1 MSSRPS
7 TPATPEYRRTEDLP
21 YRVRRPLGEVPFH
34 AEPTVAPPRPW
45 KSSKH
50 PRVGEAAK
58 SKKSRQSS
66 DPLEMLGVRTER
78 TREQIDTL
86 EKILLNGMPP
96 RVLLE
101 NSLAGLRHAIA
112 TEFDTLAEVQWK
124 RGVKHG
130 ESIRQ
135 SEITA
140 LNDQLRM
147 MNFNYSVQTSG
158 VQQIAD
164 TDQSYLSH
172 LPESYVPIEVTAEPE
187 FTAADLERYLSQS
200 ISPLHTQP
208 PTPRFSDDEMM
219 ISVQT
224 PKLQDDDVDLL
235 ASLLADDQRDPITEF
250 ALVEHDFAYLNTMI
264 A

>member
-7 TPATPEYRRTEDLP
+7 TPATPEYRRTEDPP

-50 PRVGEAAK
+50 PRVGEAVK

-66 DPLEMLGVRTER
+66 DPLEMLGMRTER
-78 TREQIDTL
+78 TREQINTL

-112 TEFDTLAEVQWK
+112 TEFDALAEVQWK

-130 ESIRQ
+130 ENIRQ
-135 SEITA
+135 SEINA

-147 MNFNYSVQTSG
+147 LNFNYSMQPSDLQRQT
-158 VQQIAD
+158 D
-164 TDQSYLSH
+164 TEESYLSH
-172 LPESYVPIEVTAEPE
+172 LPDSYVPIEVTAEPE
-187 FTAADLERYLSQS
+187 FTVADLERYLSQS
-200 ISPLHTQP
+200 ISPLQTQP
-208 PTPRFSDDEMM
+208 PTPRFSDDEDSN
-219 ISVQT
+219 SVQT
-224 PKLQDDDVDLL
+224 LKLHDDDADFLTQLLVDE
-235 ASLLADDQRDPITEF
+235 QRDPISEF
-250 ALVEHDFAYLNTMI
+250 SLFEHDFAYLNTSV